1 MNPRTTAL
9 LALIVIGVGCFIY
22 FYEIGGEAKRQAAL
36 DEAKRVFT
44 GLSEGDIDA
53 VALQTQDGVDARFER
68 KEGRWEVVSP
78 LKDRADT
85 AALDAMA
92 SALAHLTRQGT
103 VADPGDPSQYGM
115 GSDAKI
121 VRFEVGGKEEGL
133 RIGRATPVG
142 GRVYVTRLGDDQ
154 IDYVDAFRINAF
166 KRNFDDLRDR
176 RIFGFDA
183 ADVETLRVS
192 WVNSDSGSQ
201 NEVALARRD
210 AGGWQMG
217 VPVDTRADE
226 QTVREVLGDL
236 SFLRAKG
243 FVDKRSPEVDA
254 ALAKPWITIHW
265 TLRGDHLER
274 VATFAGMLGGDR
286 LIETGAG
293 RLYTIDVSRAKD
305 FERTIA
311 DYRYKMLSEF
321 EVSSARRLTLDFAP
335 SGAADEP
342 MHVVADLTGE
352 GWSSENPSIDPA
364 RASDLVET
372 LSSLRADDIFAEEMG
387 PNELKSL
394 GLAPPL
400 VAIRVDQ
407 EVEPAA
413 QTHALAE
420 VAIGRLDAKRGLFVQ
435 RVGEPTIYLL
445 SAEHAKAL
453 PISREVFARD
463 FEAKPADAQ
472 TATGEELD
480 PDELATDPLE
490 GVEAP

>member
-1 MNPRTTAL
+1 
-9 LALIVIGVGCFIY
+9 
-22 FYEIGGEAKRQAAL
+22 
-36 DEAKRVFT
+36 
-44 GLSEGDIDA
+44 
-53 VALQTQDGVDARFER
+53 
-68 KEGRWEVVSP
+68 
-78 LKDRADT
+78 
-85 AALDAMA
+85 
-92 SALAHLTRQGT
+92 
-103 VADPGDPSQYGM
+103 
-115 GSDAKI
+115 
-121 VRFEVGGKEEGL
+121 
-133 RIGRATPVG
+133 
-142 GRVYVTRLGDDQ
+142 
-154 IDYVDAFRINAF
+154 
-166 KRNFDDLRDR
+166 
-176 RIFGFDA
+176 
-183 ADVETLRVS
+183 
-192 WVNSDSGSQ
+192 
-201 NEVALARRD
+201 
-210 AGGWQMG
+210 
-217 VPVDTRADE
+217 
-226 QTVREVLGDL
+226 
-236 SFLRAKG
+236 
-243 FVDKRSPEVDA
+243 
-254 ALAKPWITIHW
+254 
-265 TLRGDHLER
+265 
-274 VATFAGMLGGDR
+274 
-286 LIETGAG
+286 
-293 RLYTIDVSRAKD
+293 
-305 FERTIA
+305 
-311 DYRYKMLSEF
+311 
-321 EVSSARRLTLDFAP
+321 LTLDFAP